1 LYMADSSLIEKI
13 KQLPP
18 HYQQEVEDFVD
29 FIREKKMLQ
38 NNGAKDRS
46 RLFGIFK
53 GRMKM
58 LEGFDDPIEGMEE
71 YM

>member
-1 LYMADSSLIEKI
+1 MTGSSLIEKI

-29 FIREKKMLQ
+29 FIREKKMFH
-38 NNGAKDRS
+38 NHNERDRS
-46 RLFGIFK
+46 GLFGLLK
-53 GRMKM
+53 GKINM

>member
-1 LYMADSSLIEKI
+1 MNTSLIEKI

-29 FIREKKMLQ
+29 FIREKKLLQ
-38 NNGAKDRS
+38 NNIVNDRS
-46 RLFGIFK
+46 QLFGVFK
-53 GRMKM
+53 GKIKM

>member
-1 LYMADSSLIEKI
+1 MDLQLIEKI

-29 FIREKKMLQ
+29 FILERKITSSEKKERTSGQL
-38 NNGAKDRS
+38 
-46 RLFGIFK
+46 K
-53 GRMKM
+53 GKVWMSPDFDAP
-58 LEGFDDPIEGMEE
+58 LEDFND

>member
-1 LYMADSSLIEKI
+1 MNTSFLIEKI

-29 FIREKKMLQ
+29 FIREKKLQ
-38 NNGAKDRS
+38 QNGTNENKQRQ
-46 RLFGIFK
+46 FGLLK
-53 GRMKM
+53 GKM
-58 LEGFDDPIEGMEE
+58 WMSPDFDEPLEDFND

>member
-1 LYMADSSLIEKI
+1 MEFQLLEKI

-38 NNGAKDRS
+38 NNMVTDRAG
-46 RLFGIFK
+46 LFGVFK
-53 GRMKM
+53 GKMKM
-58 LEGFDDPIEGMEE
+58 LEGFDDPIESMED